1 MFRVLRRALC
11 FSLLFFEHR
20 NMQINRC
27 YSLFFW
33 CCRGIRVR
41 LFCEVR
47 RTQELLWR
55 TKERETKGRRER
67 ADIKDST
74 QTTFCVFTNRQWTE
88 QIMGRQLR
96 YSLSWEGLS
105 KSLLEALELLCH
117 CSYQIPHNPWADI
130 LSEIK
135 SLHTGQME
143 GDSVINVTRWR
154 CGDMETNNVKW
165 DNQVF

>member
-1 MFRVLRRALC
+1 MLFPFFLVLSGDSSEA
-11 FSLLFFEHR
+11 
-20 NMQINRC
+20 
-27 YSLFFW
+27 
-33 CCRGIRVR
+33 
-41 LFCEVR
+41 FCEVR

-55 TKERETKGRRER
+55 TKERETRRRRER
-67 ADIKDST
+67 ADIKDSR
-74 QTTFCVFTNRQWTE
+74 QTTLCVFTNRQRTE

-105 KSLLEALELLCH
+105 KNLSEALELLCH

-143 GDSVINVTRWR
+143 ADSVINVTRWR
-154 CGDMETNNVKW
+154 CGDTETNNVKW
-165 DNQVF
+165 DNQVFWFLKDCIL